1 MNYYNVLLEDANKS
15 IIVIEHRDVY
25 RFVTCCLKYSGLEIL
40 QDESNDSINVYNMHT
55 REISNIPLV
64 EIISHRHYDLKDLEK
79 NDQYTLEV
87 ISVIKGIIQKYAA
100 ENKNLSVEHIYDLIM
115 KPSLIDVYNPNNEN
129 YILDFLSYTDF
140 ALSLDDV
147 TNNIVPEYKRQ
158 HIINCC
164 KILINKKIQE
174 ITLELNQL
182 KQQSDD
188 PEDHADIDTII
199 QMYRDVADE
208 TDYTNCKN
216 LSDYLRVWPTLLLPL
231 PEKIDKFIYKISQL
245 NSSKNDTTLIDFMS
259 IVDNSLTYSE
269 MKELLEELRE
279 LQLEHDSDINKIN
292 LTPFKE
298 YLKYKLNNEHK

>member
-25 RFVTCCLKYSGLEIL
+25 KFVTCCSKYSGLEIL
-40 QDESNDSINVYNMHT
+40 QDESNDSINVYNMYT

-79 NDQYTLEV
+79 NDRYTLEI
-87 ISVIKGIIQKYAA
+87 ISTIKGIIQKYAA
-100 ENKNLSVEHIYDLIM
+100 ENKDLSAECIYDIIIR
-115 KPSLIDVYNPNNEN
+115 PTLIDIYNPTTEN

-147 TNNIVPEYKRQ
+147 TNNNVPEHKRQ

-182 KQQSDD
+182 KQQSNN

-208 TDYTNCKN
+208 TDYTHCKN

-245 NSSKNDTTLIDFMS
+245 NSNKNDTTLVDFMS

-269 MKELLEELRE
+269 MKELLQELRE
-279 LQLEHDSDINKIN
+279 LQPEHDNDINKIN